1 MNEATQPMLDFTSSL
16 YLGLR
21 HSSKSLRPWQ
31 QLTLGVPAALRTPLG
46 TRSLESE
53 LARLQ
58 GCERVTLGTSTLHLF
73 WDLFGMLSGRGQ
85 AIYFDQRIYPVARW
99 GAERAVARGTPSVP
113 FRHLDCQSLREQIAR
128 NRGSGR
134 RPLILTDGFCTAC
147 GKIAP
152 LADYLEVAQAADGLL
167 IVDDT
172 QAFGI
177 LGCSPDTASPY
188 GKGGGGSLQWTAVGG
203 SRIIVIN
210 SLAKGFGVPIA
221 MLAGPSALVEWFET
235 RSETRVHSSPPSVA
249 ALRAA
254 ERALRINRT
263 CGDVLRRRVAS
274 LVNYFRTRLAQIGWP
289 LAGGVFPAQ
298 SLLLKS
304 VHVATSLFEH
314 LLKHGIRTAPVKSED
329 ARLPGRISII
339 LTARHQRSEI
349 DRLVEVLD
357 ETPIERRPDR
367 SAEQISK
374 LGLQSEMQARIRNRA
389 AFPKTAVPTS

>member
-1 MNEATQPMLDFTSSL
+1 VIAEMNEARPPMLDFTSSL

-21 HSSKSLRPWQ
+21 HSSQSLRPWQ

-46 TRSLESE
+46 ARSLESE

-85 AIYFDQRIYPVARW
+85 TIYFDRRIYPVARW
-99 GAERAVARGTPSVP
+99 GAERAVARGTPSLP

-128 NRGSGR
+128 NSSSGT
-134 RPLILTDGFCTAC
+134 RPVILTDGFCTTC
-147 GKIAP
+147 GKTAP
-152 LADYLEVAQAADGLL
+152 LADYLEVTQAADGLL

-177 LGCSPDTASPY
+177 LGHSPDAASPY
-188 GKGGGGSLQWTAVGG
+188 GKGGGGSLQWCAVGG

-263 CGDVLRRRVAS
+263 CGDVLRRRVDS

-289 LAGGVFPAQ
+289 VGGGIFPAQ

-304 VHVATSLFEH
+304 VHGATSLFEY

-329 ARLPGRISII
+329 ARLPARISII
-339 LTARHQRSEI
+339 LTARHQHGEV
-349 DRLVEVLD
+349 DRLIEVLD
-357 ETPIERRPDR
+357 EARVKHRPDGK
-367 SAEQISK
+367 AGPFSK
-374 LGLQSEMQARIRNRA
+374 YQLTQSMH
-389 AFPKTAVPTS
+389 V